1 MIEKG
6 FESYLSLVRFRVLLL
21 KGGVTV
27 SGSMDENEKPGTENG
42 KIRQYIVEGG
52 DISNVVENL
61 KELVKDFTTRRNWEP
76 YHNPKDLAISI
87 SIEAAELL
95 EVVQWRKHT
104 KEELL
109 EYHDFLPRVREE
121 LADVLI
127 YCIGLSNVLELDI
140 SEIVRE
146 KIKVN
151 EEKYPVGS
159 DELRF

>member
-1 MIEKG
+1 ML
-6 FESYLSLVRFRVLLL
+6 FF
-21 KGGVTV
+21 KGGITL
-27 SGSMDENEKPGTENG
+27 SGPMDDNERPGTDSNE
-42 KIRQYIVEGG
+42 ILQQFVMEGG
-52 DISNVVENL
+52 DTSNVVENL
-61 KELVKDFTTRRNWEP
+61 KGLVKDFTARRNWEP

-109 EYHDFLPRVREE
+109 AYDDFLPRVKEE

-127 YCIGLSNVLELDI
+127 YCIGLANVLELDI
-140 SEIVRE
+140 SEIVKE

-151 EEKYPVGS
+151 EEKYPIGS

>member
-1 MIEKG
+1 M
-6 FESYLSLVRFRVLLL
+6 
-21 KGGVTV
+21 

-52 DISNVVENL
+52 DMFNVVENL
-61 KELVKDFTTRRNWEP
+61 KGLVKDFAARRNWEP

>member
-1 MIEKG
+1 M
-6 FESYLSLVRFRVLLL
+6 SLVRFRASSIFT
-21 KGGVTV
+21 GGVAL
-27 SGSMDENEKPGTENG
+27 SGQREDNERSGTQGNDVQLQF
-42 KIRQYIVEGG
+42 IAEGG
-52 DISNVVENL
+52 DRTNVVENL
-61 KELVKDFTTRRNWEP
+61 KGLVKDFTARRNWEP

-95 EVVQWRKHT
+95 EVVQWRKHK

-109 EYHDFLPRVREE
+109 EYNDFLPRVREE

-127 YCIGLSNVLELDI
+127 YCIGLANVLELDI
-140 SEIVRE
+140 SEIVKE

-151 EEKYPVGS
+151 EEKYPIGS